1 MPISAPSPH
10 HLTAQP
16 LHIAGGY
23 RESVLHVQGVN
34 DGFHADMHSLG
45 MMEYDHKHE
54 RREQQKWLTEEFLQ
68 LHWPYINN
76 LMIFKII

>member
-1 MPISAPSPH
+1 MYKVSD
-10 HLTAQP
+10 
-16 LHIAGGY
+16 
-23 RESVLHVQGVN
+23 

-45 MMEYDHKHE
+45 MMEYEHKHE

-68 LHWPYINN
+68 LHWPCINN